1 MSSQELKDEIW
12 KAIDSAPDSVLN
24 EILNYIQ
31 QINNTDSEKLKL
43 SQNLNMALK
52 EDKEL
57 LKRLSVWLV
66 DSW

>member
-1 MSSQELKDEIW
+1 MSPQELKNEIQ

-43 SQNLNMALK
+43 SHNLNKILK

-57 LKRLSVWLV
+57 LKRLSV
-66 DSW
+66 

>member
-1 MSSQELKDEIW
+1 MSPQELKNEIQ

-31 QINNTDSEKLKL
+31 LINNTDSEKLKL
-43 SQNLNMALK
+43 SQNLNKILK

-57 LKRLSVWLV
+57 LKRLSV
-66 DSW
+66 

>member
-1 MSSQELKDEIW
+1 MSTHELKDEIR

-31 QINNTDSEKLKL
+31 QINNTDPEKLKL
-43 SQNLNMALK
+43 SQNLNKILK

-57 LKRLSVWLV
+57 LKRLSL
-66 DSW
+66 

>member
-1 MSSQELKDEIW
+1 MSTQELKDEIR

-31 QINNTDSEKLKL
+31 QLNNTDSEKLKL
-43 SQNLNMALK
+43 SHNLNKILK

-57 LKRLSVWLV
+57 LKRLSV
-66 DSW
+66 